1 VCVIVGE
8 PGPGKYLPVVAS
20 NDTQGPVNARF
31 RVWDADSGETV
42 AEGARA
48 VPANQNWQ
56 VARIRT
62 YASDQRL
69 YLIEWAVNGQ
79 PFGNHYLGGRPPFS
93 LARYRAW
100 LPSIAALPRPFD
112 PDQVAR

>member
-1 VCVIVGE
+1 
-8 PGPGKYLPVVAS
+8 VVS
-20 NDTQGPVNARF
+20 NDTRAPVEVRY

-42 AEGARA
+42 AEGVCA

-69 YLIEWAVNGQ
+69 YLIKWQANGQ
-79 PFGNHYLGGRPPFS
+79 PSGNHYLAGHPPFS